1 MSEHD
6 GIDGDFGDDF
16 REELEM
22 FVEAQ
27 DTVWADVLSELS
39 AGRKTSHWMWFV
51 FPQLAELGRSHMAQL
66 YGIED
71 LAEATAYLNHEKLR
85 ARLAEVSQLMLQ
97 HRGKAPEQI
106 LGGIDAKKLRS
117 SMTLF
122 AAVPGAPED
131 FGEVL
136 DAFFDGSP
144 CPLTTAALA
153 RGA

>member
-1 MSEHD
+1 MSGD
-6 GIDGDFGDDF
+6 DSIDGEFEDDF
-16 REELEM
+16 AEELDM

-51 FPQLAELGRSHMAQL
+51 FPQLAALGRSHMAQL

-71 LAEATAYLNHEKLR
+71 IAEATAYLNHEKLR
-85 ARLAEVSQLMLQ
+85 TRLVEVSRLMLTHQ
-97 HRGKAPEQI
+97 GQDPAQI

-122 AAVPGAPED
+122 AAVPDAPAE
-131 FGEVL
+131 FQQVL
-136 DAFFDGSP
+136 DAFYGGRP
-144 CPLTTAALA
+144 CPLTKDALA
-153 RGA
+153 AG